1 MKFVADVLNE
11 AVRSTD
17 LLVRMV
23 VLGLPLN
30 NFSNWGLEP
39 LHSDQYKRR
48 PFLGDVSNVSS
59 RILKY
64 CPLSLISVFKIS

>member
-23 VLGLPLN
+23 VFRLPLN
-30 NFSNWGLEP
+30 NFSNLGVEP
-39 LHSDQYKRR
+39 LHSDQYKRG
-48 PFLGDVSNVSS
+48 PFPGEISNASS

-64 CPLSLISVFKIS
+64 YPLRLISIFKIS